1 MILYGTF
8 IPYLP
13 DEKNLMAF
21 YRKSQEN
28 TLLVIA
34 NFSTKER
41 VVELETKVKNVV
53 LNNTDSVEFI
63 DDTHLRLKNYQVV
76 ILEVTA

>member
-1 MILYGTF
+1 
-8 IPYLP
+8 
-13 DEKNLMAF
+13 MAF

-53 LNNTDSVEFI
+53 LNNADSVEFI

>member
-1 MILYGTF
+1 
-8 IPYLP
+8 
-13 DEKNLMAF
+13 MAF
-21 YRKSQEN
+21 YRKGQEN